1 MKNIILLCFF
11 SLLIT
16 SCVSTGP
23 FRQDLATS
31 RVVVHTI
38 DGSSLIYVYRQ
49 VDLNTNSII
58 GTLKPGDSIL
68 IIQRTSSAALVKL
81 TTGSTGW
88 IDIKTLN
95 NNE

>member
-1 MKNIILLCFF
+1 MKHIITMCLF

-16 SCVSTGP
+16 SCISTGP
-23 FRQDLATS
+23 FKQDFATS
-31 RVVVHTI
+31 RAVVHTI
-38 DGSSLIYVYRQ
+38 DGTPFINIYRQ

-68 IIQRTSSAALVKL
+68 IIKKTSTAALVKL

-88 IDIKTLN
+88 IDIKALN